1 MAAAVIDAV
10 LVSGVAAASTAAN
23 VALVV
28 RGHRPR
34 PPARRRPRQAQDARG
49 GGVPARMGG

>member
-10 LVSGVAAASTAAN
+10 LVSVVAAASTAAN

-49 GGVPARMGG
+49 GGVPARMRG